1 MKTDVNAFKKQ
12 IDSLVFSNESVKA
25 LVEKGLINPES
36 TIEKYE
42 WPEGKKKTK
51 IVFKYFDCVLE
62 KTEEY
67 AACNEEDSE
76 YLFGWYSENAVE
88 KVAESAIKTL
98 TWRANPDNKKAI
110 EQAEY
115 DFYSS
120 YYDGNHY
127 NGD

>member
-1 MKTDVNAFKKQ
+1 MKTDVIAFKKQ

-25 LVEKGLINPES
+25 LVEKGFISPVS
-36 TIEKYE
+36 TIEECE
-42 WPEGKKKTK
+42 WPEGNKKTK
-51 IVFKYFDCVLE
+51 IVFSYFDCVLE

-67 AACNEEDSE
+67 AACNEENSE
-76 YLFGWYSENAVE
+76 YLFGWYPENAVE
-88 KVAESAIKTL
+88 KVAESVIKTL
-98 TWRANPDNKKAI
+98 TWRADPENKKAI

>member
-1 MKTDVNAFKKQ
+1 MKTDVIAFKKQ
-12 IDSLVFSNESVKA
+12 IDSLVFSDESVKA
-25 LVEKGLINPES
+25 LVEKGFISPES
-36 TIEKYE
+36 TIAECE
-42 WPEGKKKTK
+42 WPEGNKKTK
-51 IVFKYFDCVLE
+51 IVFSYFDCVLE

-67 AACNEEDSE
+67 AACNEENSE
-76 YLFGWYSENAVE
+76 YLFGWYPENAVE
-88 KVAESAIKTL
+88 KVVESAIKTL